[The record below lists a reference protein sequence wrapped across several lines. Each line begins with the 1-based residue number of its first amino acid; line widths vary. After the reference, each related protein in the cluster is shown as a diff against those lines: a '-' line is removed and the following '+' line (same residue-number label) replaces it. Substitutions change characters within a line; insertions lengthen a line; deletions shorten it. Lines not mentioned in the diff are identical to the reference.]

1 MYATLLQPLAARSVD
16 PAVGGGGRAASTPMR
31 VRAPIRSESAN
42 RQTILA
48 VLIVA
53 NTASWFV
60 WQYAPLT
67 RIDIDL

>member
-1 MYATLLQPLAARSVD
+1 MDRKIAYYAV
-16 PAVGGGGRAASTPMR
+16 VC
-31 VRAPIRSESAN
+31 
-42 RQTILA
+42 ILA